1 MVKMN
6 KIYKHTQFGYLITIL
21 LTIGIILIL
30 LLMKIYGFNW
40 IAFIVLVFLILCLLL
55 FSTLTISI
63 NNDILEISFGI
74 GLIRKKFLLKDIE
87 SCRIVKN
94 PWYYGWGIRLT
105 PYGWLYNVSGFYAVE
120 IVLKTGKRYRIGTN
134 APNELEKAI
143 QESIEKLKCN
153 E

>member
-1 MVKMN
+1 MN
-6 KIYKHTQFGYLITIL
+6 KIYKQTQFGYLIATL
-21 LTIGIILIL
+21 LIIGAILIL
-30 LLMKIYGFNW
+30 LLMKIYGFDW
-40 IAFIVLVFLILCLLL
+40 IAFIVLIFLILCLLL

-105 PYGWLYNVSGFYAVE
+105 PYGWLYNVSGLYAAE

-153 E
+153 EKSI